1 MSNIQNVLKNKRG
14 NSALDT
20 VIMVFCIMLVLALA
34 MKIFPAYIAKQ
45 KIDTFATEVMRV
57 AEIAGEIGSATSD
70 EESRL
75 RSELGIDPTVSWS
88 TNGRV
93 QLNGEMMVNVA
104 MTVDI
109 GLFANFGSFPIN
121 LRADASGKSEV
132 YWR

>member
-1 MSNIQNVLKNKRG
+1 MSNLKKVLTNKCG

-20 VIMVFCIMLVLALA
+20 VIMVFCVMLVLALA

-57 AEIAGEIGSATSD
+57 AEIAGEIGSATSA

-75 RSELGIDPTVSWS
+75 RSELGIDPTVTWS

-93 QLNGEMMVNVA
+93 QLNGEMGVTVT